1 MNGLHIRPM
10 KESDIDAF
18 LRAFAAQGWEKPRE
32 VLECYY
38 DDQCSGRRKVFV
50 AEVNGVPAGYATLLP
65 NDPHGPFA
73 NRQIPVVNDFNVFLP
88 FGRQGIG
95 SAIMDAV
102 EAEAKKT
109 SDVISLGVGL
119 HSGYGTA
126 QRMYIKRGYV
136 PDGSGVWYED
146 KPLAPYAPC
155 QNDDGL
161 VLYLSKRLV

>member
-1 MNGLHIRPM
+1 MSDFVIRPM
-10 KESDIDAF
+10 QASDIAAF
-18 LRAFAAQGWEKPRE
+18 LRAFSAQGWEKPRE
-32 VLECYY
+32 VLEGYY
-38 DDQCSGRRKVFV
+38 NDQCCGKRKVFV
-50 AEVNGVPAGYATLLP
+50 AEVNGEPLGYATLLP

-73 NRQIPVVNDFNVFLP
+73 NQQIPVVNDFNVFKP
-88 FGRQGIG
+88 FWHQGIG

-102 EAEAKKT
+102 EAEAAKT

-161 VLYLSKRLV
+161 VLYLSKRLS

>member
-1 MNGLHIRPM
+1 MSDFVIRPM
-10 KESDIDAF
+10 QTSDIDAF
-18 LRAFAAQGWEKPRE
+18 LRAFSAQGWEKPRE
-32 VLECYY
+32 VLEGYY
-38 DDQCSGRRKVFV
+38 DDQCCGKRKVFV
-50 AEVNGVPAGYATLLP
+50 AEVNGEPLGYATLLP

-73 NRQIPVVNDFNVFLP
+73 NRQIPVVNDFNVFKP
-88 FGRQGIG
+88 FWHRGIG

-102 EAEAKKT
+102 EAEAAKT

-136 PDGSGVWYED
+136 PDGSGVWYKD

-161 VLYLSKRLV
+161 ILYLSKRLS

>member
-1 MNGLHIRPM
+1 MSELCIRPM
-10 KESDIDAF
+10 KESDIEAF
-18 LRAFAAQGWEKPRE
+18 LHAFTAQGWEKPRK
-32 VLECYY
+32 VLTDYFA
-38 DDQCSGRRKVFV
+38 DQCSGRRKVFV
-50 AEVNGVPAGYATLLP
+50 AELNGEPVGYATLLP

-88 FGRQGIG
+88 FERQGIG

-136 PDGSGVWYED
+136 PDGSGVWYQD
-146 KPLAPYAPC
+146 QPLAPYASC
-155 QNDDGL
+155 RNDDEL
-161 VLYLSKRLV
+161 VLYFIKRLV